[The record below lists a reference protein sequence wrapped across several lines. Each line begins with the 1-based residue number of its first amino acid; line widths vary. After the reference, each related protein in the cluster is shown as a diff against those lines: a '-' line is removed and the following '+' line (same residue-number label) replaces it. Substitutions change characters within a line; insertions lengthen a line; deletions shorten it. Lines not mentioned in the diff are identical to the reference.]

1 MDGLS
6 GTASVIAVIQ
16 ITTSISSALM
26 DYYAT
31 VRDAKEEMQK
41 LYHAIK
47 SLESSPPSTISS
59 TGLVNIIM
67 CSAQLSST
75 ICQAC

>member
-1 MDGLS
+1 
-6 GTASVIAVIQ
+6 
-16 ITTSISSALM
+16 M

-59 TGLVNIIM
+59 TGLPYY
-67 CSAQLSST
+67 LSYCPRGFKPVPS
-75 ICQAC
+75 IFDAPGNGLVLKHGLV